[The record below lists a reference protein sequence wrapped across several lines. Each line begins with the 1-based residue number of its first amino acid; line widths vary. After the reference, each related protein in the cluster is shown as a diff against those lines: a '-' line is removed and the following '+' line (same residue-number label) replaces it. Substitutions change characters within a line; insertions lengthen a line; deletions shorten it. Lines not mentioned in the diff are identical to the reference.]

1 MSSFDKPIGSVAD
14 VRELEYISGLHQT
27 DPAGVRVDG
36 SIKGMFCIQKTS
48 GMISFTSSALVDF

>member
-27 DPAGVRVDG
+27 DPAGIRIDG
-36 SIKGMFCIQKTS
+36 SIKGMLFCIQKTKW
-48 GMISFTSSALVDF
+48 